1 VSQNDSLPPE
11 SAPPTLSDLE
21 IPVELGSLSDLPD
34 PFPADELPPES
45 EPSGEAAVFASIV
58 GHEIDK
64 RFSRL
69 TGAIGEILAF
79 AQDLR
84 EFKDTQESHGR
95 RISENER
102 DIAELKRWRKNME
115 RAAE

>member
-1 VSQNDSLPPE
+1 MTTMSDSLPPE
-11 SAPPTLSDLE
+11 SEPPTLTDLE
-21 IPVELGSLSDLPD
+21 IPVELGTLPPLSDLPD
-34 PFPADELPPES
+34 PFGPES
-45 EPSGEAAVFASIV
+45 EPTGEAAVFAGIV
-58 GHEIDK
+58 GREIDK

-69 TGAIGEILAF
+69 TGAISEILAF

-102 DIAELKRWRKNME
+102 DIAELKRWRKRQE
-115 RAAE
+115 QAAE